1 ALAFGIEAGSGDAAR
16 EHFENCLV
24 QVSTGSLAAAA
35 HYRLGLWW
43 QLRGKQERVHFLDYC
58 DRAREQ
64 LQMAWQEPEGKQASV
79 ALAFG
84 EILLALALPE
94 TGKTTQWEALANFA
108 NELVILPDW
117 AAGLR
122 AEVAIARQDWQVAKT
137 ESEKALQ
144 GQERQG
150 FYLLSLGRS
159 PFITTRDRAIHS

>member
-1 ALAFGIEAGSGDAAR
+1 
-16 EHFENCLV
+16 
-24 QVSTGSLAAAA
+24 
-35 HYRLGLWW
+35 
-43 QLRGKQERVHFLDYC
+43 
-58 DRAREQ
+58 
-64 LQMAWQEPEGKQASV
+64 EGKQASV